1 MTLTKN
7 EKKNLLDELSD
18 RISRSKTVVFTN
30 YQGLKVQDLN
40 TLRKQLKE
48 KKIEY
53 KIVKN
58 TLAKKTLNDHKI
70 KFDESVLDQP
80 AAVAFGYDDEVE
92 PNKIIYQFSKQNDKL
107 GILGAIVNKE
117 FVGSETVKSLAM
129 LPSREQLYAKVVGSI
144 SAPISGFV
152 NVLSGNLRGLV
163 SVLKQYHD
171 QKSN

>member
-7 EKKNLLDELSD
+7 EKKNLLDGLSD
-18 RISRSKTVVFTN
+18 RISRSKAVVFTN

-40 TLRKQLKE
+40 TLRNQLKA
-48 KKIEY
+48 KNIEY

-58 TLAKKTLNDHKI
+58 TLAKKTLNEQKI
-70 KFDESVLDQP
+70 KFDESILDQP
-80 AAVAFGYDDEVE
+80 AAVAFSYDDEVE

-117 FVGSETVKSLAM
+117 FVGSDAVKSLAM
-129 LPSREQLYAKVVGSI
+129 LPSREQLYANVVGSI

-171 QKSN
+171 QKNI